1 MNFSQAVKGQL
12 TRSGAIRA
20 IHSQAETEIGRK
32 LSPEEA
38 TSLWCGKTSPNAL
51 LEGIQ
56 KVKKYNKILKLV
68 AYTLY
73 FFYFFL
79 NIYFSMDL
87 AS

>member
-20 IHSQAETEIGRK
+20 IQSQAETEIGRK
-32 LSPEEA
+32 LNPEEA

-56 KVKKYNKILKLV
+56 KVKQFNIFLKLV
-68 AYTLY
+68 AFTM
-73 FFYFFL
+73 FFYLFILKYLFC
-79 NIYFSMDL
+79 
-87 AS
+87 